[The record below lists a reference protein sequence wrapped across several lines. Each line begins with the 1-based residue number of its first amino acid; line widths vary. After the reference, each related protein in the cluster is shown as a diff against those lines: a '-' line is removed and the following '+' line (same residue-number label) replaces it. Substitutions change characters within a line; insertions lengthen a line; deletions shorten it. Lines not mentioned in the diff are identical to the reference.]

1 MLLKAKAKKYAARSA
16 VESAGKKAVETVTHP
31 TKSMVKSL
39 LGFLLCGLAVF
50 VVIKMTPEAIRYARI
65 KRM

>member
-1 MLLKAKAKKYAARSA
+1 MLLKKKAANYSARSA
-16 VESAGKKAVETVTHP
+16 VESAGKKAVETLTHP
-31 TKSMVKSL
+31 TKSTVKSL

-50 VVIKMTPEAIRYARI
+50 AFIKMLPEFIRYARI